1 MQVKFRG
8 KRVDGQG
15 WVEGNLIIADSI
27 SCKDYYI
34 RLQSRDDV
42 HGYLTYPVIPESVG
56 MFTGLTDKNGKEI
69 YGAVGENGGDIVFW
83 KDSCE
88 NPNHWRYAKVDYYT
102 PRATFC
108 FTIVKCGTREIGYQ
122 FGAEHS
128 FGGYD
133 ELEIIGNAF
142 DNPELLEK

>member
-34 RLQSRDDV
+34 RLQSWDDV

-69 YGAVGENGGDIVFW
+69 YGAVGENGGDIVGLSRVGM
-83 KDSCE
+83 DDECVGV
-88 NPNHWRYAKVDYYT
+88 VDYDNDV
-102 PRATFC
+102 A
-108 FTIVKCGTREIGYQ
+108 
-122 FGAEHS
+122 S
-128 FGGYD
+128 FVVNKRNGGFEFLCK
-133 ELEIIGNAF
+133 ELQLNMALKIIGNVF

>member
-8 KRVDGQG
+8 KRFDGQG

-34 RLQSRDDV
+34 RLQSWDDV

-69 YGAVGENGGDIVFW
+69 YVAVGENGGDILKTKHGGTFKVEYFDGFCGEIFLGW
-83 KDSCE
+83 DS
-88 NPNHWRYAKVDYYT
+88 K
-102 PRATFC
+102 
-108 FTIVKCGTREIGYQ
+108 
-122 FGAEHS
+122 
-128 FGGYD
+128 

-142 DNPELLEK
+142 DNHELLEK